1 MDDRPVKVPQN
12 AQAVQSPPQPNPA
25 ASKISLVLADVDGT
39 LVTAEKILTQRAS
52 AAVKALQAAGI
63 AFAITSGRPPRGMA
77 MLIDPL
83 ALQTPIAGFNGGIFV
98 KPDMTI
104 MEEHVL
110 AADAAKRAVEVILQ
124 NGMDVWVYSGSDW
137 LVRDPNAPHVARE
150 QWTVKF
156 APTVVQNFDNVL
168 GNAVKIVGVSDD
180 HDLVAR
186 CEKATQDALGAKASA
201 ARSQPYYLDVTHP
214 DANKGTVVTT
224 LSKLLSVPADEIATI
239 GDMPND
245 VLMFRKSG
253 LSIAMGNAS
262 PEVQAQ
268 ANVATDSYDDEGF
281 AKAIERFIL
290 PRANSTLPRAS

>member
-1 MDDRPVKVPQN
+1 MVESARTRPKL
-12 AQAVQSPPQPNPA
+12 
-25 ASKISLVLADVDGT
+25 SLVLADIDGT
-39 LVTAEKILTQRAS
+39 LVTTEKVLTARAG

-83 ALQTPIAGFNGGIFV
+83 GLRTPVAGFNGGIFV

-110 AADAAKRAVEVILQ
+110 AADVARRALELILH
-124 NGMDVWVYSGSDW
+124 NGLDVWVYSGKDW
-137 LVRDPNAPHVARE
+137 LVRDRNAPHVARE
-150 QWTVKF
+150 QWTVEF
-156 APTVVQNFDNVL
+156 APTVVDNFTDVL
-168 GNAVKIVGVSDD
+168 GRAVKIVGVSDD
-180 HDLVAR
+180 RDLVAR
-186 CEKATQDALGAKASA
+186 CEKDAQEALGTGASA

-214 DANKGTVVTT
+214 SANKGTVVTT
-224 LSKLLSVPADEIATI
+224 LSKLLSVPTSEIATF

-262 PEVQAQ
+262 PDVQAQ
-268 ANVATDSYDDEGF
+268 ADLVTDTNENEGF
-281 AKAIERFIL
+281 AKAIERFVL
-290 PRANSTLPRAS
+290 CRAPASGLEVR

>member
-1 MDDRPVKVPQN
+1 MVGPAR
-12 AQAVQSPPQPNPA
+12 A

-39 LVTAEKILTQRAS
+39 LVTAEKVLTARAG
-52 AAVKALQAAGI
+52 AAVRALRTADI

-83 ALQTPIAGFNGGIFV
+83 ALQTPVAGFNGGIFV

-110 AADAAKRAVEVILQ
+110 AADVAKRAVEVIVH
-124 NGMDVWVYSGSDW
+124 NHMDVWVYSGKDW
-137 LVRDPNAPHVARE
+137 LIRDPNAPHVARE

-156 APTVVQNFDNVL
+156 APMVVENFEDVL
-168 GNAVKIVGVSDD
+168 SRAVKIVGVSDD

-186 CEKATQDALGAKASA
+186 CEKDAQDALGANASA

-214 DANKGTVVTT
+214 DANKGAVVTT
-224 LSKLLSVPADEIATI
+224 LAKLLAVPAGEIATI

-262 PEVQAQ
+262 PDVQAQ
-268 ANVATDSYDDEGF
+268 ADLVTDSYDDEGF

-290 PRANSTLPRAS
+290 PRVSSALPRAS